1 MLRQDDYLK
10 SQLVEVGW
18 KLGKPYGGWR
28 AAAMIMSCIMN
39 RVRLGWGTLLEVLDR
54 LPNYAATT
62 EVPTGTPSIWEPDF
76 VKLLHEVEGIYEG
89 TQDYSKGALY
99 WCDTR
104 NVDTS
109 FFREKILGD
118 HEAHPRVAEMNS
130 LCFFL

>member
-1 MLRQDDYLK
+1 
-10 SQLVEVGW
+10 
-18 KLGKPYGGWR
+18 
-28 AAAMIMSCIMN
+28 MN

-54 LPNYAATT
+54 LPNYAATM

-104 NVDTS
+104 NVDTT
-109 FFREKILGD
+109 FFKEKILGD
-118 HEAHPRVAEMNS
+118 HDAHPLVANMNS